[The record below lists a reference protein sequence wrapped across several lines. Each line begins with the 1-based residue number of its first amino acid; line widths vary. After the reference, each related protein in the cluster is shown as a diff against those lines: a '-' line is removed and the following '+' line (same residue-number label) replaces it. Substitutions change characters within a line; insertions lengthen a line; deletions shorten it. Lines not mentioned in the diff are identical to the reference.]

1 MTLFEVTKEIGRRNA
16 SIFVR
21 EANGQRPAY
30 GGTKKFHDRRIVGIT
45 SSSTSNS
52 METMAPSWVPVTT
65 LFPRLKAEVI
75 LRVSS
80 AVTGLPWL
88 ENRLQGLRSPHSRKR
103 SV

>member
-21 EANGQRPAY
+21 EANGRRPD
-30 GGTKKFHDRRIVGIT
+30 GGTKKFHDRRIVRIT

-65 LFPRLKAEVI
+65 LFPRLKAEDI

-88 ENRLQGLRSPHSRKR
+88 KNRLQGLMSPHSRKQT
-103 SV
+103 V